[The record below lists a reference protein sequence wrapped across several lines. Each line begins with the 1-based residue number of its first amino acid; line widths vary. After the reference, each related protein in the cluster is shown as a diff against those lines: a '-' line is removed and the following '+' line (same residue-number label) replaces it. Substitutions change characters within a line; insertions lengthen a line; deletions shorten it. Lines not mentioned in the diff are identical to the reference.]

1 MKSILLIFNIMLV
14 TTVLAQPD
22 TIIIG
27 LGGFDG
33 VMVSTSDG
41 DGASTLDESSFLPNE
56 NAASRFLSQ
65 ASLGHAMADIDSV
78 VMMGYEGWLDAQFAK
93 PIPYSLKDKAEEYRQ
108 FVIAETNGNGT
119 SVRYWWHAW
128 WQYHMTNKDVLRQR
142 VAFALSEMLVISE
155 ESSFSNNGHALSDYY
170 DILLENSFGNYRDL
184 LEKVSYHPAMG
195 VYLTSLNNDKTDT
208 IANRFPDENY
218 AREIMQLFSI
228 GTTMLNNDGS
238 EILDENELPVPSYTN
253 DDIVEFAKVFTGLT
267 WWNRVN
273 WGRGYLDLDSWLQPM
288 VMWDDH
294 HDPGEKFLLNGFV
307 VPDRDPVDGDAD
319 IQDAIDNI
327 FNHQNVPPFVSRF
340 LIQRLVTA
348 NPTPGFIDR
357 VSNVFVDNGNGVRGD
372 MKAVVRAILLDE
384 EAKSCENQSAEFV
397 GSLKEPFIRYMQ
409 INRAFEVSTLSGVF
423 RNDMRSVYDQ
433 TGQRPLA
440 ANTVFN
446 FFQYDYQPIGPI
458 ENEGLVA
465 PVFQITDA
473 QSIAG
478 YINGLYRWIYNENIA
493 DEGGIYGGEPSENYQ
508 DEISM
513 LDFSQGIALAD
524 DENLKEYLD
533 QLNLLLAS
541 GRLSEYSIDIIYNMI
556 TRLEAEDEEDK
567 ERRVKVAI
575 YLVMTSPEYLINR

>member
-1 MKSILLIFNIMLV
+1 MLV

-307 VPDRDPVDGDAD
+307 VPDRD
-319 IQDAIDNI
+319 
-327 FNHQNVPPFVSRF
+327 
-340 LIQRLVTA
+340 
-348 NPTPGFIDR
+348 
-357 VSNVFVDNGNGVRGD
+357 VDNGNGVRGD